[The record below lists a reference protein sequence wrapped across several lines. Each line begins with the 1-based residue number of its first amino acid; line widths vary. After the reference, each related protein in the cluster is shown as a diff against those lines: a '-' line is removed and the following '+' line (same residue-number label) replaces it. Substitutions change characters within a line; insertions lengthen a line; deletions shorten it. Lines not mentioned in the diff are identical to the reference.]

1 MLIHLLL
8 ATQDES
14 SIYENYTVKPDP
26 DGPPPI
32 YITSPDMI
40 HGQQQQ
46 EAQNI
51 MLSMQDNLASGP
63 RQTPPQLSV
72 KTENLSQP
80 GSPSLGSYQSGTP
93 LSCHSS
99 THFLSDDEAMP
110 LHSPLTPNSF
120 LNLDQYPQ

>member
-1 MLIHLLL
+1 MGLYVSEGRLCHFIHLFIYLLL
-8 ATQDES
+8 ATQD
-14 SIYENYTVKPDP
+14 DP

-46 EAQNI
+46 DAQNI

-63 RQTPPQLSV
+63 RQNPPQLSV

-80 GSPSLGSYQSGTP
+80 GTP

-99 THFLSDDEAMP
+99 NHFLSDDEVMP